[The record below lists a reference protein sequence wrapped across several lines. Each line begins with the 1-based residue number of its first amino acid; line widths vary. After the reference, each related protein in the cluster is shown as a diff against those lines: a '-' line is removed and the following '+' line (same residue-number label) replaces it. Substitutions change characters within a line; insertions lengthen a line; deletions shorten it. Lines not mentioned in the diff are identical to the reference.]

1 MAKRPIPFS
10 SKGGPAKSG
19 TERRIS
25 QRVQEIPSSGLRRF
39 FDLVVSTNGI
49 ISLGVGEP
57 DFVTPWHIRE
67 AAIYSVEGGHTYYT
81 SNLGILELRKEVS
94 SYLERLYGLG
104 YDPES
109 EILITVGVS
118 EGIDLAMRATLNPDD
133 EVISAD
139 PGYVAYSPI
148 IQLAGGVS
156 RTVPTRAEDGFCL
169 QAENIAS
176 HITKR
181 SRVLLLNNPS
191 NPTGALLD
199 RKTLRSIATLV
210 REHDLLVVADE
221 IYDRLVYSEE
231 PFVPFASLP
240 GMNDRT
246 VTVGGFSKAFAMTGW
261 RLGYVCAPAD
271 IIAAMMKIHQYTL
284 MCAPTSA
291 QAAALE
297 ALRHGEPDVREM
309 REAYNQRRKLL
320 LEGLAKIGLEPNQPQ
335 GAFYA
340 FPSIRSTGMTSEE
353 FTEKLLVEDKVAV
366 VPGNAFGPSGEG
378 FIRCCYAVSVDEI
391 EEALERMGR
400 FVSRH
405 SQNA

>member
-1 MAKRPIPFS
+1 MSKRPIPFTP
-10 SKGGPAKSG
+10 KRKQAKPVVKQQLS
-19 TERRIS
+19 R
-25 QRVQEIPSSGLRRF
+25 RVQEIPESGLRRF
-39 FDLVVSTNGI
+39 FDLIVSTDGI

-57 DFVTPWHIRE
+57 DFVTPWHVRE

-81 SNLGILELRKEVS
+81 SNLGTIELRGEVS
-94 SYLERLYGLG
+94 AYLERLYGLQ

-118 EGIDLAMRATLNPDD
+118 EAIDLVMRATLDPGD

-148 IQLAGGVS
+148 VQLAGGVS
-156 RTVPTRAEDGFCL
+156 RTVPTRVEDGFCL
-169 QAENIAS
+169 KAEDIAA
-176 HITKR
+176 HLTDR
-181 SRVLLLNNPS
+181 SRLLLLNNPS

-199 RKTLRSIATLV
+199 GKTLKGIAEV
-210 REHDLLVVADE
+210 AGENNLLVVSDE

-240 GMNDRT
+240 GMKDRT
-246 VTVGGFSKAFAMTGW
+246 ITVGGFSKAFAMTGW
-261 RLGYVCAPAD
+261 RLGYVCAPPD
-271 IIAAMMKIHQYTL
+271 LIAAMMKIHQYT
-284 MCAPTSA
+284 MVCAPTSA
-291 QAAALE
+291 QAAAVE
-297 ALRHGEPDVREM
+297 ALRNGEPDVQEM
-309 REAYNQRRKLL
+309 LEAYCQRRKLL
-320 LEGLAKIGLEPNQPQ
+320 LKGLEKIGLEPNEPQ

-353 FTEKLLVEDKVAV
+353 FTERLLIEDKVAV

-378 FIRCCYAVSVDEI
+378 FIRCCYAVGVEDI

-400 FVSRH
+400 FLSRH
-405 SQNA
+405 S

>member
-10 SKGGPAKSG
+10 SKSKQTKPAVKQ
-19 TERRIS
+19 RIS
-25 QRVQEIPSSGLRRF
+25 KRVQELPASGLRRF
-39 FDLVVSTNGI
+39 FDLIVSTDGI

-57 DFVTPWHIRE
+57 DFVTPWHVRE
-67 AAIYSVEGGHTYYT
+67 AAIYSIEGGHTYYT
-81 SNLGILELRKEVS
+81 SNLGTLELRSEVS
-94 SYLERLYGLG
+94 AYLKRLYGLQ
-104 YDPES
+104 YDPKS
-109 EILITVGVS
+109 EILITVGAS
-118 EGIDLAMRATLNPDD
+118 EAIDLVMRSTLDTGD

-156 RTVPTRAEDGFCL
+156 RTVPTRVEDGFCL
-169 QAENIAS
+169 QAEDVAA
-176 HITKR
+176 HITDR
-181 SRVLLLNNPS
+181 SRMILLNNPS

-199 RKTLRSIATLV
+199 RKALEHIAEV
-210 REHDLLVVADE
+210 AEENNLLVVSDE

-261 RLGYVCAPAD
+261 RLGYVCAAPD
-271 IIAAMMKIHQYTL
+271 LIAAMMKIHQYTL
-284 MCAPTSA
+284 MCSPTAA
-291 QAAALE
+291 QAAAVE
-297 ALRHGEPDVREM
+297 ALRHGEADVQEM
-309 REAYNQRRKLL
+309 LEAYSQRRKLL
-320 LEGLAKIGLEPNQPQ
+320 LNGLKTLGLEPNEPQ

-353 FTEKLLVEDKVAV
+353 FTENLLIEEKVAV
-366 VPGNAFGPSGEG
+366 VPGNVFGPSGEG
-378 FIRCCYAVSVDEI
+378 FIRCCYAVSVGDI

-405 SQNA
+405 S

>member
-10 SKGGPAKSG
+10 SKDGRAKSG
-19 TERRIS
+19 AEGRIS

-39 FDLVVSTNGI
+39 FDLVVSTDGI

-57 DFVTPWHIRE
+57 DFVTPWHVRE

-109 EILITVGVS
+109 EILITVGAS
-118 EGIDLAMRATLNPDD
+118 EAIDLAMRATLDPGD

-156 RTVPTRAEDGFCL
+156 RTVPTRSEDGFCL
-169 QAENIAS
+169 QAEDITA
-176 HITKR
+176 HITEW

-199 RKTLRSIATLV
+199 RKTLESIAALAE
-210 REHDLLVVADE
+210 EHDLLVVSDE

-271 IIAAMMKIHQYTL
+271 LITAMMKIHQYTL

-340 FPSIRSTGMTSEE
+340 FPSIRSTGMT
-353 FTEKLLVEDKVAV
+353 F
-366 VPGNAFGPSGEG
+366 
-378 FIRCCYAVSVDEI
+378 
-391 EEALERMGR
+391 
-400 FVSRH
+400 
-405 SQNA
+405 